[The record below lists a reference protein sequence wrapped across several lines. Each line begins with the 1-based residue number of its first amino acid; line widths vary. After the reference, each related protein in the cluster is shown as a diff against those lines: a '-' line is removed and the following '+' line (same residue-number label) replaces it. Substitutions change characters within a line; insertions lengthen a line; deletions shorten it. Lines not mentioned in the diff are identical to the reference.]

1 MQKNQVVKKLLA
13 VTAVAAMFS
22 AFGVQAQ
29 TTSGQSAQSMTN
41 QSATGNPNLTG
52 KTAADGTVNNT
63 SSQGMEDRS
72 GQTGASGSSGTS
84 GASGTAGTTHSEG
97 AKSHTG
103 SDGAQASGASGA
115 AGATAAGGAAQLSA
129 ADKKVINDMAMS
141 NMAEIEI
148 SKLALSKSQ
157 NPDVKTYA
165 QQMIDDHSKA
175 QAEVQALAQS
185 KGVTL
190 PTELDAK
197 HKAMSAKL
205 EKLSGDAFDKAYMKQ
220 AGVADHKATHSKLVA
235 GSKKAK
241 DPDVKALATKMTPT
255 VEQHLKAAQ
264 QMSGNTGKTSGTASG
279 K

>member
-29 TTSGQSAQSMTN
+29 TSGQTAQSMSN
-41 QSATGNPNLTG
+41 QNATGKQNMTG

-72 GQTGASGSSGTS
+72 GQMGASGSQ
-84 GASGTAGTTHSEG
+84 GTTRADG
-97 AKSHTG
+97 AKSQTAG
-103 SDGAQASGASGA
+103 SDSMQSTSGASGA
-115 AGATAAGGAAQLSA
+115 AGATASGATKLSA
-129 ADKKVINDMAMS
+129 ADKKTITDMALA
-141 NMAEIEI
+141 NMAEVETG
-148 SKLALSKSQ
+148 KLALSKSQ
-157 NPDVKTYA
+157 NADVKTFA
-165 QQMIDDHSKA
+165 QQMIDDHGKA
-175 QAEVQALAQS
+175 LTEVQALAQQ

-197 HKAMSAKL
+197 HKAISAKL
-205 EKLSGDAFDKAYMKQ
+205 EKLSGEAFDREYMKTV
-220 AGVADHKATHSKLVA
+220 GVTDHKQTHSKLEKGA
-235 GSKKAK
+235 KSAK
-241 DPDVKALATKMTPT
+241 DPDVKALAAKLMPT

-264 QMSGNTGKTSGTASG
+264 QMSSAKSGTTSG

>member
-1 MQKNQVVKKLLA
+1 MHKNQVKKLLA
-13 VTAVAAMFS
+13 VSAFAAMFS

-29 TTSGQSAQSMTN
+29 TSGQSAQSMSN

-72 GQTGASGSSGTS
+72 AQTQ
-84 GASGTAGTTHSEG
+84 GASGTQGTTHAEG

-103 SDGAQASGASGA
+103 MQSTSGASGA
-115 AGATAAGGAAQLSA
+115 AGATGSSAAKLSA
-129 ADKKVINDMAMS
+129 ADKKAINDMALA
-141 NMAEIEI
+141 NMAEVETG
-148 SKLALSKSQ
+148 KLALSKSQ
-157 NPDVKTYA
+157 NADVKTFA
-165 QQMIDDHSKA
+165 QQMIDDHGKA
-175 QAEVQALAQS
+175 LTEVQALAQS

-197 HKAMSAKL
+197 HKAISAKL
-205 EKLSGDAFDKAYMKQ
+205 EKLSGDAFDKEYMKSV
-220 AGVADHKATHSKLVA
+220 GVADHKATHAKLQA
-235 GSKKAK
+235 GSKSAK
-241 DPDVKALATKMTPT
+241 DPDVKALATKLMPT

-264 QMSGNTGKTSGTASG
+264 QMTSAKSGTTSG

>member
-1 MQKNQVVKKLLA
+1 MQKNQALKKLLA

-29 TTSGQSAQSMTN
+29 TSGQTAQSMTN
-41 QSATGNPNLTG
+41 QTATGKQNMTG

-72 GQTGASGSSGTS
+72 A
-84 GASGTAGTTHSEG
+84 TAKGMSHSQG
-97 AKSHTG
+97 AKPHTG
-103 SDGAQASGASGA
+103 GADTAQTTSGASGA
-115 AGATAAGGAAQLSA
+115 AGATGSGMAKLSA
-129 ADKKVINDMAMS
+129 ADKKGIMDMAMA
-141 NMAEIEI
+141 NMAEVETG
-148 SKLALSKSQ
+148 KLALSKSQ
-157 NPDVKTYA
+157 NAEVKTFA
-165 QQMIDDHSKA
+165 QQMIDDHGKA
-175 QAEVQALAQS
+175 LTEVQALAQS

-220 AGVADHKATHSKLVA
+220 AGLADHKATHAKLKSISK
-235 GSKKAK
+235 SAK
-241 DPDVKALATKMTPT
+241 DPDVKAAAEKTMPT

-264 QMSGNTGKTSGTASG
+264 QMSTAKSGTTSG